1 MSSNVILIP
10 VLQLVAFF
18 YFCKVRITQW
28 RKKDFT
34 DHGMPQ
40 ASRSNPTIGGFSVQA
55 NRASCVLVRQK
66 VFCPTRTNLPAQRG
80 GGIRSKVAD
89 SGREKN
95 EMITLKRENT
105 MIRPFGDKMPGG
117 YRHDS
122 LYRYDNLPFFKY
134 DGNIV
139 PSSGRETSPSYLMR
153 RLFCSDNKAGICHP
167 YRAMSHEPDKPLKRR
182 NSENIKTIINPQFE
196 SL

>member
-1 MSSNVILIP
+1 MS
-10 VLQLVAFF
+10 
-18 YFCKVRITQW
+18 
-28 RKKDFT
+28 
-34 DHGMPQ
+34 
-40 ASRSNPTIGGFSVQA
+40 
-55 NRASCVLVRQK
+55 
-66 VFCPTRTNLPAQRG
+66 
-80 GGIRSKVAD
+80 
-89 SGREKN
+89 REKN
-95 EMITLKRENT
+95 GMITMKRENT

>member
-1 MSSNVILIP
+1 MSERGN
-10 VLQLVAFF
+10 
-18 YFCKVRITQW
+18 
-28 RKKDFT
+28 
-34 DHGMPQ
+34 
-40 ASRSNPTIGGFSVQA
+40 IGGSLGNSRYFWTVTVKQSSDVLIKYTRVTGRSSSVHVMFLKYYVIV
-55 NRASCVLVRQK
+55 S
-66 VFCPTRTNLPAQRG
+66 
-80 GGIRSKVAD
+80 
-89 SGREKN
+89 REKN
-95 EMITLKRENT
+95 GMITMKRENT

>member
-1 MSSNVILIP
+1 MSERGNIGGNLGNSRYFWTVTGKQSSDVLIKYTR
-10 VLQLVAFF
+10 VTGRSSSV
-18 YFCKVRITQW
+18 
-28 RKKDFT
+28 
-34 DHGMPQ
+34 HGMFLKYYVIV
-40 ASRSNPTIGGFSVQA
+40 S
-55 NRASCVLVRQK
+55 
-66 VFCPTRTNLPAQRG
+66 
-80 GGIRSKVAD
+80 
-89 SGREKN
+89 REKN
-95 EMITLKRENT
+95 GMITMKRENT

-153 RLFCSDNKAGICHP
+153 MLFCSDNKAGICHP

>member
-1 MSSNVILIP
+1 VS
-10 VLQLVAFF
+10 
-18 YFCKVRITQW
+18 
-28 RKKDFT
+28 
-34 DHGMPQ
+34 
-40 ASRSNPTIGGFSVQA
+40 
-55 NRASCVLVRQK
+55 
-66 VFCPTRTNLPAQRG
+66 
-80 GGIRSKVAD
+80 
-89 SGREKN
+89 REKN
-95 EMITLKRENT
+95 GMITMKRENT
-105 MIRPFGDKMPGG
+105 MIRPFGDNMPGG

-122 LYRYDNLPFFKY
+122 LYLYDNLPFFKY

-153 RLFCSDNKAGICHP
+153 MLFCSDNKAGICHP

>member
-1 MSSNVILIP
+1 MSERGN
-10 VLQLVAFF
+10 
-18 YFCKVRITQW
+18 
-28 RKKDFT
+28 
-34 DHGMPQ
+34 
-40 ASRSNPTIGGFSVQA
+40 IGGNLGSSRYFWTVTGKQSSDVLIKYTRVTGRSSSVHVMFLKYYVIV
-55 NRASCVLVRQK
+55 S
-66 VFCPTRTNLPAQRG
+66 
-80 GGIRSKVAD
+80 
-89 SGREKN
+89 REKN
-95 EMITLKRENT
+95 EMITMKRENT